1 MKKRMPKEGAAGR
14 RRERATLPGKAVVT
28 YPYWLRLKTF
38 LARQDP
44 HSGLTEGKLESTYL
58 SQGAGKP
65 DRTGVAPLP
74 GIDVEKLSE
83 EEIEEL
89 VTNWASGHKIGY
101 LYDRETGKKEPHVL
115 MHSLTPNLMNLGGE
129 VVAVTEHKAGNNST
143 SGQRMEVN
151 IFNTSMSFNFNA
163 FYVGSCSQR
172 DGKEPSPSDQKEDE
186 GGGQEGEEGAEVGEK
201 ENQCQNEEGQE

>member
-83 EEIEEL
+83 EEIKAL
-89 VTNWASGHKIGY
+89 VTNWASGHKIEY
-101 LYDRETGKKEPHVL
+101 LYDPETGKEEPHVL
-115 MHSLTPNLMNLGGE
+115 MHSLTPNLMCLGGE
-129 VVAVTEHKAGNNST
+129 VVAVEEHKASVNKT
-143 SGQRMEVN
+143 SGQRIEVN
-151 IFNTSMSFNFNA
+151 IFYVSMCFNTI
-163 FYVGSCSQR
+163 YVGSCSQR
-172 DGKEPSPSDQKEDE
+172 GGEESSPSDQKEDE
-186 GGGQEGEEGAEVGEK
+186 GGGKEGEEGAEVGAE